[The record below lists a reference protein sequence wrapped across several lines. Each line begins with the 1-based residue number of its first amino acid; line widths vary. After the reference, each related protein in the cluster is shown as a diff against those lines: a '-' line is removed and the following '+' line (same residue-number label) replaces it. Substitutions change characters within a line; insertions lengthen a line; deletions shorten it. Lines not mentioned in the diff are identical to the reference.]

1 MYVCALPETPLRRA
15 RYECIARLGYSFYK
29 MTAPRRAV
37 FFVRRVRLWFVKG
50 QSLNENGKSV
60 LPKTRIK
67 RLSFVIFGITQGQP
81 FSIID
86 YNFGERRLLPLDVE
100 REFHVAPTDFTG

>member
-37 FFVRRVRLWFVKG
+37 FFVRRDRLWFVKG

-60 LPKTRIK
+60 LPKKRIK
-67 RLSFVIFGITQGQP
+67 KAVLCDVRYHAGTAFFYNRL
-81 FSIID
+81 
-86 YNFGERRLLPLDVE
+86 
-100 REFHVAPTDFTG
+100 

>member
-1 MYVCALPETPLRRA
+1 
-15 RYECIARLGYSFYK
+15 

-37 FFVRRVRLWFVKG
+37 FFVRRIRLWFVKG

-60 LPKTRIK
+60 LPKKCIK
-67 RLSFVIFGITQGQP
+67 KAVLCDVRYHAGQP